1 MARISDET
9 KKHVAETF
17 AESGL
22 LKFGEFTLKS
32 GIVSPFYIDLRK
44 AQSHPEAFHAITDAY
59 AEMISDSDT
68 SVLLAGVPEAATPL
82 AAAVGYKLKRVLVQ
96 PRKVVKDHGTKS
108 SVEGDFKPGDEV
120 ILLDD
125 LITKGD
131 SKVEAIKQVEDAGL
145 KVKKLI
151 VLVDREQGGVQMIHN
166 TGYTVEAAFT
176 ISELMDTLLEL
187 GKIDQAQHEKIIAFV
202 RNN

>member
-1 MARISDET
+1 MATISDET
-9 KKHVAETF
+9 KKRVAQTF
-17 AESGL
+17 ADSGL
-22 LKFGEFTLKS
+22 LRFGEFTLKS

-44 AQSHPEAFHAITDAY
+44 AQSHPDAFHAITDAY
-59 AEMISDSDT
+59 SEMINDSDD
-68 SVLLAGVPEAATPL
+68 SILLAGVPEAATPL

-96 PRKVVKDHGTKS
+96 PRKVVKDHGTKNS
-108 SVEGDFKPGDEV
+108 IEGDFEVGDEV

-145 KVKKLI
+145 KVEKLI
-151 VLVDREQGGVQMIHN
+151 VLVDREQGGVQMIQK

-187 GKIDQAQHEKIIAFV
+187 GKIDKAQHEKIITFV

>member
-1 MARISDET
+1 MAQVSEDT
-9 KKHVAETF
+9 KKRVATTF

-44 AQSHPEAFHAITDAY
+44 AQSHPAAFHAITDAY
-59 AEMISDSDT
+59 AEMIADSGS

-82 AAAVGYKLKRVLVQ
+82 AAAVGYKLERVLVQ

-108 SVEGDFKPGDEV
+108 SVEGDFQSGDKV

-131 SKVEAIKQVEDAGL
+131 SKIEAIKQVEDAGL
-145 KVKKLI
+145 VVDKLI
-151 VLVDREQGGVQMIHN
+151 VLVDREQGGIAMIHDA
-166 TGYTVEAAFT
+166 GYKVEAAFT
-176 ISELMDTLLEL
+176 ISELMSTLLGL
-187 GKIDQAQHEKIIAFV
+187 GKIDQAQYDEIISFV
-202 RNN
+202 KNN

>member
-59 AEMISDSDT
+59 AEMISDSGN
-68 SVLLAGVPEAATPL
+68 SILLAGVPEAATPL

-151 VLVDREQGGVQMIHN
+151 VLVDREQGGVQMIKD

-202 RNN
+202 RSN

>member
-1 MARISDET
+1 MGTISEDT
-9 KKHVAETF
+9 KKKVAQTF
-17 AESGL
+17 ADSGL

-44 AQSHPEAFHAITDAY
+44 TQSHPEAFHAITEAY
-59 AEMISDSDT
+59 GEMISDSDE
-68 SVLLAGVPEAATPL
+68 SILLAGVPEAATPL

-108 SVEGDFKPGDEV
+108 SVEGDFETGDEV

-151 VLVDREQGGVQMIHN
+151 VLVDREQGGVQMIQGN
-166 TGYTVEAAFT
+166 GYTVEAAFT
-176 ISELMDTLLEL
+176 ISELMGTLLEL
-187 GKIDQAQHEKIIAFV
+187 GKIDQAQYDKIIAFV